1 MIAVQAYYDGNSIK
15 PLEEITFKQNQR
27 IILTVMDEFVD
38 VEKPRK
44 KILFDVFSG
53 GMTYIADDFDE
64 TPDCFKEYV

>member
-15 PLEEITFKQNQR
+15 PMEEITFKQNQR

-38 VEKPRK
+38 VEKSK
-44 KILFDVFSG
+44 KKFPFDFFSG